1 MDWIYFDCYDCVNFV
16 WTIQNHLRVNL
27 KNLTDP
33 MNLTK
38 NQDVLFFILAKEK
51 LAFVNGLGC
60 S

>member
-16 WTIQNHLRVNL
+16 WTVQNHLRVNL
-27 KNLTDP
+27 KNLTVSHEF
-33 MNLTK
+33 NK
-38 NQDVLFFILAKEK
+38 KHNQDVLAKEK